1 LLVLLWPVA
10 FSVASLSGWL
20 IIAAVGDGPL
30 DWPNA
35 VSFLGPMVAFT
46 LAFGYLS
53 LGLAWLIIAFRR
65 SRKRAVAAS
74 AAR

>member
-1 LLVLLWPVA
+1 
-10 FSVASLSGWL
+10 
-20 IIAAVGDGPL
+20 
-30 DWPNA
+30 
-35 VSFLGPMVAFT
+35 MVAFT